1 MNSTWK
7 ILVVDDEVAMRE
19 SLAAW
24 LREDGYVVD
33 TAASGREA
41 VEMARG
47 APYDIYF
54 LDLKMPPGI
63 SGIETMIEIR
73 KLQPEATVVIITAYA
88 TVDTAINA
96 LKEGAQE
103 YMVKP
108 CNPEEISLFVKRT
121 IEVKNLQRE
130 NLYLRQ
136 RLTRHYTFQ
145 DIISKNPAMLAIFDL
160 IKEVASQRSTVLI
173 QGASGTGKELVAR
186 ALHEAGG
193 RAGRPFMGVSCAALA
208 ETLLES
214 ELFGHEK
221 GSFTGAVARKR
232 GKFESAGAGTIFL
245 DEIGDISPKLQMD
258 LLRVLQ
264 ERRFF
269 RLGGTEEIP
278 MEARVIAAT
287 NRNLQE
293 AVEKGDFREDLFY
306 RLNVIN
312 IRLPSLA
319 ERREDIPLLVN
330 HFIQRLALEAGKPVR
345 EISKAALKLLLDHD
359 WPGNVRELENAVERA
374 IVTAR
379 AETLEAADFDFLAL
393 APRGNGTRWQVPDG
407 LSLAEIEKQAVEA
420 VLDRTGGNIK
430 QAAEILG
437 VDRSTLYA
445 MVRRHNIPR

>member
-1 MNSTWK
+1 MSNVWK
-7 ILVVDDEVAMRE
+7 ILVVDDEISMRE

-24 LREDGYVVD
+24 LREDGYAVD
-33 TAASGREA
+33 VAASGREA
-41 VEMARG
+41 VEMAR
-47 APYDIYF
+47 ATPYDIYF

-63 SGIETMIEIR
+63 DGIETMIEIR
-73 KLQPEATVVIITAYA
+73 KLQAEATVVIITAYA

-130 NLYLRQ
+130 NLYLRR
-136 RLTRHYTFQ
+136 RLERHYSFQ
-145 DIISKNPAMLAIFDL
+145 DIVSKNPVMHSIFEL
-160 IKEVASQRSTVLI
+160 VKEVASQRSTVLI

-186 ALHEAGG
+186 ALHQAGG
-193 RAGRPFMGVSCAALA
+193 RASRPFVGVSCAALA

-221 GSFTGAVARKR
+221 GAFTGAVARKR
-232 GKFESAGAGTIFL
+232 GKFEVAGGGSIFL

-264 ERRFF
+264 ERKFF
-269 RLGGTEEIP
+269 RLGGTEEIA
-278 MEARVIAAT
+278 MDARVIAAT
-287 NRNLQE
+287 NRNLQD
-293 AVEKGDFREDLFY
+293 AVKSGDFREDLFY

-312 IRLPSLA
+312 IRLPSLG
-319 ERREDIPLLVN
+319 ERREDVPLLVH
-330 HFIQRLALEAGKPVR
+330 HFIERLAIEAGKPVR
-345 EISKAALKLLLDHD
+345 DVTKAALKLLLDHD
-359 WPGNVRELENAVERA
+359 WPGNVRELENAIERA

-379 AETLEAADFDFLAL
+379 GEVLDVADFDFLAQ
-393 APRGNGTRWQVPDG
+393 AARGSDRWTVPDG
-407 LSLAEIEKQAVEA
+407 MSLAEIEKQAVEA
-420 VLDRTGGNIK
+420 VLTRTDGNIK
-430 QAAEILG
+430 LAAEILG

-445 MVRRHNIPR
+445 MIRRHNIPR